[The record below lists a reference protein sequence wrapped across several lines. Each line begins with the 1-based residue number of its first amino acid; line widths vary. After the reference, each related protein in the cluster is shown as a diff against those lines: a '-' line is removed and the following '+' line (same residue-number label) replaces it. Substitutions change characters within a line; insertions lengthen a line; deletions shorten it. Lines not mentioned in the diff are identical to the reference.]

1 MKKFLAIA
9 LMLALVVVSCKKP
22 EPEVKDSISLN
33 TTSWTAPYE
42 GESLT
47 LTVTASGDFK
57 GEPDVAWITV
67 SGAKVTVA
75 ENTAYESRSGK
86 VTFTCGTASA
96 VLTVN
101 QDAAPKPKEYTELPG
116 PANSFIVSEA
126 GDYKIKATVMGN
138 GDAGLHPSFPIKST
152 AINPEGAKL
161 VWQEVE
167 GLITD
172 VKLQDGYICFNCA
185 NKDGNAL
192 LAATAADGTILWS
205 WHIWSAEAPKDV
217 ACNEKWTL
225 MDRNLG
231 ATMATGEESYGLY
244 YQWGRK
250 DPFSSIIAFD
260 SGAGEGWYHPCVGNE
275 ADQDN
280 PEIHSIEYSIAHPNE
295 YIGATTNNA
304 NWLLETGQGWLW
316 GHYTEEAEA
325 GLWHDFPVLKT
336 IFDPCP
342 KGYAVPTLV
351 PIFNGWTGEDSI
363 DETQKTATL
372 FGGKIVL
379 PPAGFVYNAGYGWY
393 DFGGFPGIWEGST
406 PTTGW
411 GGNTEMA
418 CRFRGLV
425 GAVDPTDHYERA
437 TGHPIRCVKFAE

>member
-101 QDAAPKPKEYTELPG
+101 QDAAPKPKEYDELIG
-116 PANSFIVSEA
+116 PANSFIIPEA
-126 GDYKIKATVMGN
+126 GDYKFNATVMGN
-138 GDAGLHPSFPIKST
+138 GNAGLHSTFPITST
-152 AINPEGAKL
+152 AINPEGAVL
-161 VWQEVE
+161 VWEEVE

-172 VKLQDGYICFNCA
+172 LKLQDGFICFTCA
-185 NKDGNAL
+185 NKDGNAVV
-192 LAATAADGTILWS
+192 AATAADGTILWS
-205 WHIWSAEAPKDV
+205 WHLWSAEPPKDV
-217 ACNEKWTL
+217 DCGTWTL

-231 ATMATGEESYGLY
+231 ATMPSGEESFGLY

-250 DPFSSIIAFD
+250 DPFSRVLAFD
-260 SGAGEGWYHPCVGNE
+260 SASGEGWYHPVVGGGDDEANADIHCV
-275 ADQDN
+275 A
-280 PEIHSIEYSIAHPNE
+280 YSVAHPIEFIAKSNR
-295 YIGATTNNA
+295 NDD
-304 NWLLETGQGWLW
+304 WLIEPNQRYLW
-316 GHYTEEAEA
+316 GLNWEVD
-325 GLWHDFPVLKT
+325 GNIDFQPFKSV
-336 IFDPCP
+336 FDPCP
-342 KGYAVPTLV
+342 KGYAIATPNCMAAGTGNEGANASRNSDNSYT
-351 PIFNGWTGEDSI
+351 IFNG
-363 DETQKTATL
+363 
-372 FGGKIVL
+372 KIFV
-379 PPAGFVYNAGYGWY
+379 PAAGFVYIGGYGWY
-393 DFGGFPGIWEGST
+393 DADGA
-406 PTTGW
+406 GW
-411 GGNTEMA
+411 GGLWECSTSWGNTENG
-418 CRFRGLV
+418 FRLAGHNF
-425 GAVDPTDHYERA
+425 DPRDNNARA
-437 TGHPIRCVKFAE
+437 AAHPVRCMKYAE

>member
-101 QDAAPKPKEYTELPG
+101 QDAAPKPKVYTELVG
-116 PANSFIVSEA
+116 PANCYIVSAA
-126 GDYKIKATVMGN
+126 GDYKFKATVMGN
-138 GDAGLHPSFPIKST
+138 GDAGLHSSFPITST
-152 AINPEGAKL
+152 AIDPAGVKL
-161 VWQEVE
+161 VWEEVE

-172 VKLQDGYICFNCA
+172 VKLQDGFLCFSCA
-185 NKDGNAL
+185 QKDGNAVV
-192 LAATAADGTILWS
+192 AATAADGTILWS
-205 WHIWSAEAPKDV
+205 WHIWSAEAPVDV
-217 ACNEKWTL
+217 VCVGNEITYTM

-231 ATMATGEESYGLY
+231 AFANSGDDADGLY
-244 YQWGRK
+244 FQWGRK
-250 DPFSSIIAFD
+250 DPFSALLGFD
-260 SGAGEGWYHPCVGNE
+260 SANGEGWYHPVVGGGDDAGN
-275 ADQDN
+275 AD
-280 PEIHSIEYSIAHPNE
+280 IHCIEYSVAHPIE
-295 YIGATTNNA
+295 YIAKSDRNA
-304 NWLLETGQGWLW
+304 DWLKEPNQRLLW
-316 GHYTEEAEA
+316 GLDYSATSSREAYQT
-325 GLWHDFPVLKT
+325 FKP

-342 KGYAVPTLV
+342 KGYAVASAWCFVEGL
-351 PIFNGWTGEDSI
+351 NTGATRNSDNSI
-363 DETQKTATL
+363 TL
-372 FGGKIVL
+372 FGGKIFV
-379 PPAGFVYNAGYGWY
+379 PAAGFIYNGGYGWY
-393 DFGGFPGIWEGST
+393 DDEGQGWAGLWTCST
-406 PTTGW
+406 SW
-411 GGNTEMA
+411 GNTENAFRLKSTDDA
-418 CRFRGLV
+418 C
-425 GAVDPTDHYERA
+425 DNYDRA
-437 TGHPIRCVKFAE
+437 TGHPVRCVKFEE

>member
-9 LMLALVVVSCKKP
+9 LMLALVVVSCKEP
-22 EPEVKDSISLN
+22 QPEVKDSISLN

-116 PANSFIVSEA
+116 PANSFIVSA
-126 GDYKIKATVMGN
+126 GGDYKIKATVMGN

-152 AINPEGAKL
+152 AINPAGAKL
-161 VWQEVE
+161 LWEELE

-185 NKDGNAL
+185 NRDGNAVV
-192 LAATAADGTILWS
+192 AATAADGTILWS
-205 WHIWSAEAPKDV
+205 WHIWSAEEPKDV
-217 ACNEKWTL
+217 VCNEKWTL

-231 ATMATGEESYGLY
+231 ATRADGEECLGLY

-250 DPFSSIIAFD
+250 DPFSAIIAFD
-260 SGAGEGWYHPCVGNE
+260 SAAGEGWYYPCVGAE

-280 PEIHSIEYSIAHPNE
+280 PEIHCIEYSIAHPME

-304 NWLLETGQGWLW
+304 NWLLEPGQGWLW
-316 GHYTEEAEA
+316 GHYTEEAEN

-351 PIFNGWTGEDSI
+351 PIFNGWTAEDSI
-363 DETQKTATL
+363 DESTMAATL

-379 PPAGFVYNAGYGWY
+379 PPAGFIYNTGWGWY
-393 DFGGFPGIWEGST
+393 ERGGFPGIWEAST
-406 PTTGW
+406 SSTAW
-411 GGNTEMA
+411 GGNTEKG

-425 GAVDPTDHYERA
+425 GAVDSTDQYERA
-437 TGHPIRCVKFAE
+437 TGHPVRCVKFAE